1 MLFSFNFSVTGS
13 VICPE
18 NISMT
23 NKAWYSFPRSSISRS
38 FSTRGV
44 MISSIRLSDSGVLLK
59 CFSLGLNEKESGD
72 FILGRLL
79 WVFPSYI
86 SCMEG
91 NLRLNVIPNVAVM
104 DFLNDRPLTVT
115 RFDPLGDSFWLATDE
130 YLSGLWSKDG
140 GMEWRS
146 TRSTIWCWNISLV
159 SFFARSRIS
168 RLDVVHVPYVKPMC
182 LNRL

>member
-1 MLFSFNFSVTGS
+1 
-13 VICPE
+13 
-18 NISMT
+18 
-23 NKAWYSFPRSSISRS
+23 
-38 FSTRGV
+38 

-59 CFSLGLNEKESGD
+59 FFSLGLNEKESGD

-140 GMEWRS
+140 GME
-146 TRSTIWCWNISLV
+146 
-159 SFFARSRIS
+159 
-168 RLDVVHVPYVKPMC
+168 
-182 LNRL
+182 